1 MGVKMTKNQRRYYE
15 LRDDLK
21 LTEEFFKKSNN
32 PKVKEAINKLR
43 IPIIVAYN
51 ELGIIT
57 RGLR

>member
-1 MGVKMTKNQRRYYE
+1 MTKNQRRYYE